1 MNQMPPCGAPWNV
14 RRLSS
19 PAVTCGS
26 RREPEYM
33 TEVQYFGTHPFDQ
46 ISVVCGGRV
55 RLGAQDVVTQVNK
68 ESWYYAPMP
77 S

>member
-1 MNQMPPCGAPWNV
+1 
-14 RRLSS
+14 
-19 PAVTCGS
+19 
-26 RREPEYM
+26 M

-68 ESWYYAPMP
+68 GSWYDAPMP
-77 S
+77 T